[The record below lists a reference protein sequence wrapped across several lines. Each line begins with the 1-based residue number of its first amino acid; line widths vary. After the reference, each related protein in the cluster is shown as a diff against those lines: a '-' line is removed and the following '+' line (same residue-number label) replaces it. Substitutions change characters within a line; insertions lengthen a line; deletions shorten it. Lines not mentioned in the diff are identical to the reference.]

1 MISEAVSEKLW
12 NRKFV
17 CSWLA
22 NFFAFTTMYY
32 LTSTLPLYT
41 TDVLGGDEGSV
52 GMLFAVYAFAGV
64 LVRPLA
70 GRVLDASG
78 RMKAAWGSLLL
89 LLAAILAYNWA
100 FGLAALLVLRFLHG
114 ICWGFATT
122 SLATLAADVIPK
134 RRRGEGIGYFGLS
147 MSFAMLL
154 GPWLGLR
161 VLQDFDFSGMFL
173 AAAGIAGLAL
183 VCLAGIRHREQGF
196 AGHSRGGWLEK
207 RVLAYGGIVF
217 FMAMGYGAV
226 LSFIVLFAKELQLDN
241 PAVFFLANA
250 AGVIVSRPY
259 AGRVLDRKGPVGI
272 MCLGFASFA
281 AAFLCLY
288 AADGLGVFVLAALL
302 LGIGFGIL
310 YSLCFALS
318 INAVEKWRRGMANGT
333 ILMAFDL
340 GFAVGSMLL
349 GQAALYLGL
358 RLMYLSCILPALLA
372 FLLFYFHYMRRR
384 TWPQTPA
391 ERAL

>member
-1 MISEAVSEKLW
+1 
-12 NRKFV
+12 
-17 CSWLA
+17 
-22 NFFAFTTMYY
+22 
-32 LTSTLPLYT
+32 
-41 TDVLGGDEGSV
+41 
-52 GMLFAVYAFAGV
+52 
-64 LVRPLA
+64 
-70 GRVLDASG
+70 
-78 RMKAAWGSLLL
+78 
-89 LLAAILAYNWA
+89 
-100 FGLAALLVLRFLHG
+100 
-114 ICWGFATT
+114 
-122 SLATLAADVIPK
+122 
-134 RRRGEGIGYFGLS
+134 
-147 MSFAMLL
+147 
-154 GPWLGLR
+154 
-161 VLQDFDFSGMFL
+161 MFL
-173 AAAGIAGLAL
+173 AAAGIGGLAL

-372 FLLFYFHYMRRR
+372 FLLFYFHDMRRR